1 VEVTPEGYMTQFKLI
16 LVLLTVVVG
25 STNTNFLQSSNDTCE
40 GKIYG
45 GKELTRRAKI
55 KKITE
60 PSYTEEA
67 RAKRVQGT
75 VVLNAVFCRDGK
87 VTNIEVVQGLPYGL
101 TENAIETTRRIEF
114 EPAEKDGEPVSQQFR
129 RECTFQLF

>member
-16 LVLLTVVVG
+16 LVLLAVVVG

-60 PSYTEEA
+60 PAYTEEA
-67 RAKRVQGT
+67 RANQVQGT
-75 VVLNAVFCRDGK
+75 VVLTAVFCRDGK

-101 TENAIETTRRIEF
+101 TENTIETTRRIEF
-114 EPAEKDGEPVSQQFR
+114 EPADKDGEPVSQRFR
-129 RECTFQLF
+129 RECHFSLF